1 MARIKDLPDTTIHWK
16 GYVWELANP
25 CTYPWDAEDSNMGGW
40 VSPPKIKK
48 IKVVRLR
55 RGC

>member
-1 MARIKDLPDTTIHWK
+1 MTRIKDLPDTTIYWK